1 MFPCW
6 LRTFGAAVKVVA
18 GFAGATASESRS
30 GESAQKK
37 LLDTKSKPKIDLA
50 ALTCV
55 AFY

>member
-1 MFPCW
+1 MTCHFHAFRKIRAMAP
-6 LRTFGAAVKVVA
+6 
-18 GFAGATASESRS
+18 ESRS